1 MKRRGE
7 REGGAMKAI
16 IGLLCLVFL
25 LWGYSSPETP
35 EQPKAKARIDFEIT
49 QLPFYNLGSSDILM
63 GNWVR

>member
-1 MKRRGE
+1 
-7 REGGAMKAI
+7 MKAI

-49 QLPFYNLGSSDILM
+49 QLPFYNLL
-63 GNWVR
+63 